1 MSVPA
6 ANAARSA
13 GPRSAFSRSFFGR
26 LTRNPV
32 GFIGFLL
39 TVFVLLAAAFG
50 PLLSPHDPLA
60 QSIRERFQGP
70 SAAHLLGTDNF
81 GRDTLA
87 RVLHGYRTSIGV
99 SLGAVGIATVVGGL
113 FGLLAAFFGGWID
126 RLIMRLMDVLLAF
139 PIILLAIAVL
149 AVLGP
154 GSFNT
159 GLAIGIVYTPIFAR
173 LARAPALTVL
183 NWDYV
188 SAARAL
194 GSSPARIL
202 ARHVTPNIFAPI
214 MVQVTLSL
222 STAILVEASL
232 SFLGL
237 GTQPPT
243 PSLGLMLS
251 ESRNTMLLSP
261 WVSVFSG
268 LAILLASLGFN
279 LFGDGLRD
287 LLDPTLRDA

>member
-1 MSVPA
+1 MSL
-6 ANAARSA
+6 R
-13 GPRSAFSRSFFGR
+13 RFFTR
-26 LTRNPV
+26 LWRNRV
-32 GFIGFLL
+32 GFIGFVVALL
-39 TVFVLLAAAFG
+39 VVAAAVLG
-50 PLLSPHDPLA
+50 PWVAPYDPLV

-70 SAAHLLGTDNF
+70 SAAHFLGTDNF
-81 GRDTLA
+81 GRDTLS
-87 RVLHGYRTSIGV
+87 RILHGYRTSVLV
-99 SLGAVGIATVVGGL
+99 SLGAVAIATVIGGGL
-113 FGLLAAFFGGWID
+113 GLLAAYWGGWLD
-126 RLIMRLMDVLLAF
+126 RIIMRFMDILLAF

-159 GLAIGIVYTPIFAR
+159 GLAIGIVYTPVFAR
-173 LARAPALTVL
+173 LARGPALTVL
-183 NWDYV
+183 SWDYV
-188 SAARAL
+188 AAARAL
-194 GSSPARIL
+194 GGSAWRIL
-202 ARHVTPNIFAPI
+202 GKHVTPNIMAPI
-214 MVQVTLSL
+214 LVQVTLSL

-237 GTQPPT
+237 GTQPPI

-251 ESRNTMLLSP
+251 ESRGTMLISP

-268 LAILLASLGFN
+268 LAILLASFGFN

>member
-1 MSVPA
+1 MTASVAERRP
-6 ANAARSA
+6 
-13 GPRSAFSRSFFGR
+13 SRGLRRFMER
-26 LTRNPV
+26 LVRNHV
-32 GFIGFLL
+32 GFVGFLL
-39 TVFVLLAAAFG
+39 CVLVLAFAAFA
-50 PLLSPHDPLA
+50 PWLANHDPFV

-70 SAAHLLGTDNF
+70 SGAHWLGTDNF
-81 GRDTLA
+81 GRDLWS
-87 RVLHGYRTSIGV
+87 RILFGYRTSIGTAV
-99 SLGAVGIATVVGGL
+99 GAVTIATLVGGAA
-113 FGLLAAFFGGWID
+113 GLTAAYVGGWTD

-154 GSFNT
+154 GSVNT

-173 LARAPALTVL
+173 LARGPALSVL
-183 NWDYV
+183 SWDYV
-188 SAARAL
+188 AAARAL
-194 GSSPARIL
+194 GAPARRIVL
-202 ARHVTPNIFAPI
+202 RHVLPNIAAPL

-251 ESRNTMLLSP
+251 DSRDYLLLSP
-261 WVSVFSG
+261 WTSVFSG
-268 LAILLASLGFN
+268 LAILVASFGFN

-287 LLDPTLRDA
+287 LLDPTLRSAT

>member
-1 MSVPA
+1 M
-6 ANAARSA
+6 ARLRRNRLA
-13 GPRSAFSRSFFGR
+13 VAFGR
-26 LTRNPV
+26 LQRNQV

-39 TVFVLLAAAFG
+39 CLLVVLAAVLA
-50 PLLSPHDPLA
+50 PLLSTHDPFG
-60 QSIRERFQGP
+60 QQIRDRFQGP
-70 SAAHLLGTDNF
+70 SLEHLLGTDNF
-81 GRDTLA
+81 GRDLYS
-87 RVLHGYRTSIGV
+87 RVLFGFRTSIGV
-99 SLGAVGIATVVGGL
+99 AFGAVGLAAL
-113 FGLLAAFFGGWID
+113 FGSVIGLAAAYLGGWTD
-126 RLIMRLMDVLLAF
+126 RVLMRLMDILLAF

-154 GSFNT
+154 GSANT
-159 GLAIGIVYTPIFAR
+159 ALAIGVVYLPIFAR
-173 LARAPALTVL
+173 LARAPALSIL
-183 NWDYV
+183 SWDYV

-194 GSSPARIL
+194 GARGPRIVL
-202 ARHVTPNIFAPI
+202 RHVTPNVLAPLL
-214 MVQVTLSL
+214 VQATLSL

-251 ESRNTMLLSP
+251 DSRDYMLLSP
-261 WVSVFSG
+261 WTSVFSG

-287 LLDPTLRDA
+287 LMDPSLRGSV